1 MARAYSDDLRRKLLE
16 AHAAGKG
23 TLAELAERFGV
34 SLAWAWKISSA
45 RKRTGSMERKLYQA
59 GPKMRV
65 AREPIRAMLE
75 AKPDLY
81 LYELQAQ
88 LEASTATGEQ
98 AASLEDRRRVGLP
111 AQKKSLHATERDTV
125 ENRQRRAAFIGRMRT
140 TEPKRLVFLDESGVS
155 TQRTRRFGRA
165 CGGRRVHES
174 TPEGNWKI
182 LTVLGAMSQSG
193 MIATMTVEV
202 ATDAD
207 IFLAYL
213 DNFSAVNSSPATW
226 S

>member
-45 RKRTGSMERKLYQA
+45 RKRTGSMERKVYQA

-65 AREPIRAMLE
+65 DREPIRALLE

-88 LEASTATGEQ
+88 LEASTGQRVSKPHLWKIAGE
-98 AASLEDRRRVGLP
+98 LGFRR
-111 AQKKSLHATERDTV
+111 KKSR
-125 ENRQRRAAFIGRMRT
+125 
-140 TEPKRLVFLDESGVS
+140 
-155 TQRTRRFGRA
+155 
-165 CGGRRVHES
+165 S
-174 TPEGNWKI
+174 TPPSGI
-182 LTVLGAMSQSG
+182 PTRTGSGAQLS
-193 MIATMTVEV
+193 
-202 ATDAD
+202 
-207 IFLAYL
+207 
-213 DNFSAVNSSPATW
+213 
-226 S
+226 